1 MKSKPFK
8 MKNPI
13 LAKAV
18 KDGSPMQLNYS
29 SPAKH
34 YTGDHKGAKKHP
46 GHKLS
51 DYAKKSVDLI
61 KGGADLAKGGAKE
74 MKLFVQDFLKA
85 AKKGFK

>member
-1 MKSKPFK
+1 MKSKHFK
-8 MKNPI
+8 MKNKI

-46 GHKLS
+46 AHKLS
-51 DYAKKSVDLI
+51 DYAELAKDYAKESVDV
-61 KGGADLAKGGAKE
+61 AKGGANE
-74 MKLFVQDFLKA
+74 MKLFVQDFFKA